1 MAIDVRASRATLPST
16 TPSSTT
22 HSSPTTVPG
31 PTVTWAPNRT
41 SSPSSTSSPT
51 TRPTAS
57 RASRSTGLSPGGP
70 QRLLQRLEHADAA
83 QAAIAV
89 GARRPPAAH
98 AGDEVRALDPYRL
111 DRGHA
116 RAPDVARAGDVLAV
130 GAHALV
136 EALVVDGDLA
146 LEV

>member
-57 RASRSTGLSPGGP
+57 RASRSTGLSRGRL
-70 QRLLQRLEHADAA
+70 QRLLQRLEHADDA

-89 GARRPPAAH
+89 GARRAPVAH
-98 AGDEVRALDPYRL
+98 AGDEVLALDPSPVPTA
-111 DRGHA
+111 HA
-116 RAPDVARAGDVLAV
+116 PGRPWARAGD
-130 GAHALV
+130 
-136 EALVVDGDLA
+136 
-146 LEV
+146 